1 MNSGQPPTADLREH
15 YRQLRSTQPWLDMA
29 MCWTVVVADN
39 GQTFALNQLAA
50 RLSGDAP
57 HQLHEPAL
65 PDALGLPYDIDNP
78 VFVDWCGSAAML
90 VEGDYLGSTPAVL
103 RRLSQGARAYSAWWN
118 VNAHNRLSFAAG
130 GELVLTIDAFGPG
143 RPEHHAGIGQW
154 PELQAM
160 TDFFVD
166 FEERDE
172 DYDWRAAMLA
182 VIDQTTGARLTSEW
196 LEQLH
201 PYITVRMPDA
211 AR

>member
-1 MNSGQPPTADLREH
+1 MNTRQPPTADPREH
-15 YRQLRSTQPWLDMA
+15 YRQFLSTHLWLDVA
-29 MCWTVVVADN
+29 MCWTVVVPDS
-39 GQTFALNQLAA
+39 GQAFPLNQLAA

-65 PDALGLPYDIDNP
+65 PDTLGLPYDTDYP
-78 VFVDWCGSAAML
+78 VFIDWCRSTVMF
-90 VEGDYLGSTPAVL
+90 VEGDYLGSMPAVL

-118 VNAHNRLSFAAG
+118 VNLHNRLSFAAG
-130 GELVLTIDAFGPG
+130 GEIIVAIDAFGPG
-143 RPEHHAGIGQW
+143 RPEDHANIDQW

-160 TDFFVD
+160 TDFFIN

-172 DYDWRAAMLA
+172 DYDWKAAMLA
-182 VIDQTTGARLTSEW
+182 VIDHTTGARLTSEW
-196 LEQLH
+196 LQQPH